1 MLGKDL
7 PDRNRRKIEKISP
20 DDLKIA
26 NQDALELFFSG
37 IRSDE
42 AKRTMSGNLKRFL
55 VDACEDVLSGDLP
68 HRAQQFVNLA
78 RDDQQRTTQIIL
90 AYIKQLKAR
99 TKMPKDS
106 RDYLNP
112 SSVPNQIKP
121 IKKLLDMSGLGLGW
135 KRIHSTYPEM
145 DNTYRGR
152 GYTRD
157 EIKILLEHS
166 DSLATDFIVLAASSG
181 GLRIG
186 AWNNLTWDCVFP
198 IYKIHGNNDD
208 HDQYSMAEPDENASE
223 IVCAAMI
230 VYRGTPDE
238 YVALISREAWEKLG
252 TYRRELMR
260 QTDRIP
266 EKSDP
271 LILAR
276 FLSPT
281 ALSANGV
288 RNRIESLVARSGLR
302 EPLKDGRRRHEVPA
316 THGFRR
322 YWDKVMMEAS
332 RKSDTLSALVKK
344 ERLLGHGGLVK
355 TDKNYYWTDVLDL
368 VPEYLAAM
376 PELTISDE
384 YRLQQRLTLEKDKSG
399 QLEKANAEKE
409 DALSRLKELEAKVER
424 MQRYQVIT

>member
-1 MLGKDL
+1 MGVFHNMLTKDS
-7 PDRNRRKIEKISP
+7 PNNSRRKINKISP
-20 DDLKIA
+20 DDLKET
-26 NQDALELFFSG
+26 NQNALELFFSG
-37 IRSDE
+37 IKSGE

-55 VDACEDVLSGDLP
+55 VDACEDILSGDFSQ
-68 HRAQQFVNLA
+68 RAQQLVDLA
-78 RDDQQRTTQIIL
+78 RDDQQKTTQIIL

-106 RDYLNP
+106 RNYLNP

-121 IKKLLDMSGLGLGW
+121 IKKLLDMNGLGLAW
-135 KRIHSTYPEM
+135 KRIHSTYPEI

-186 AWNNLTWDCVFP
+186 AWNGLTWDCVFP
-198 IYKIHGNNDD
+198 ICRTDD
-208 HDQYSMAEPDENASE
+208 DQYSIEPDSNAE
-223 IVCAAMI
+223 IVCAAMMI
-230 VYRGTPDE
+230 YRGTPDE
-238 YVALISREAWEKLG
+238 YIALISIEAWEKLE
-252 TYRRELMR
+252 TYKKDLIR
-260 QTDRIP
+260 QTNKIP

-271 LILAR
+271 LIFAR

-288 RNRIESLVARSGLR
+288 RNRIENLVARSGLR
-302 EPLKDGRRRHEVPA
+302 EPLKDGKRRHEVPA

-344 ERLLGHGGLVK
+344 ERLLGHGGIVK
-355 TDKNYYWTDVLDL
+355 TDKNYYWTDILDL
-368 VPEYLAAM
+368 VPEYLVAM
-376 PELTISDE
+376 PELTIGEE
-384 YRLQQRLTLEKDKSG
+384 YRLQHRLTLEKGKSC

-409 DALSRLKELEAKVER
+409 DALLRLRELEAKVER
-424 MQRYQVIT
+424 MQKYHAVSS